1 MVQALKNWVFGGK
14 LKLLKIFELYIP
26 KIHIITFQNDGR
38 NRENLVRVLKIHAK
52 QDKKERDSDDDE
64 LDSEDEEERLEAR

>member
-1 MVQALKNWVFGGK
+1 MSFFGGK
-14 LKLLKIFELYIP
+14 LTLLKNFELYIH
-26 KIHIITFQNDGR
+26 KTFQNDGQ

>member
-1 MVQALKNWVFGGK
+1 MNC
-14 LKLLKIFELYIP
+14 IYP
-26 KIHIITFQNDGR
+26 KIHIIITFQNDGQ

-52 QDKKERDSDDDE
+52 QDKKDRDSDDDE

>member
-1 MVQALKNWVFGGK
+1 MDFFGGK
-14 LKLLKIFELYIP
+14 LNLFKNFELYIP

>member
-1 MVQALKNWVFGGK
+1 M
-14 LKLLKIFELYIP
+14 YIP

-38 NRENLVRVLKIHAK
+38 SRENLVRVLKIHAK

>member
-1 MVQALKNWVFGGK
+1 MGFFGGK
-14 LKLLKIFELYIP
+14 LNLFKNFELYIP
-26 KIHIITFQNDGR
+26 KIHIITFQNDGQ

>member
-1 MVQALKNWVFGGK
+1 MVQVLKTWVFWREIK
-14 LKLLKIFELYIP
+14 LFKNFELYIP
-26 KIHIITFQNDGR
+26 KIHIITFQNDGQ